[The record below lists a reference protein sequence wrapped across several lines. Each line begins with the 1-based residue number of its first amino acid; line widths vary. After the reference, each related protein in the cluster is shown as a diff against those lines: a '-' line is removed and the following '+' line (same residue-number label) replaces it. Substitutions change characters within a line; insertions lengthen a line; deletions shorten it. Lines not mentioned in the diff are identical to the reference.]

1 MTKPA
6 TDPKPATDA
15 IAALGRE
22 LKRARKRQGLSLDA
36 AAALA
41 NISGEHLREVE
52 KGYPKSNGERR
63 LGPTLS
69 KLDRIA
75 SIYGLRVSL
84 TRAKSS

>member
-6 TDPKPATDA
+6 TDA
-15 IAALGRE
+15 ITAIGKE
-22 LKRARKRQGLSLDA
+22 LKRARKRQGLTRDA

-52 KGYPKSNGERR
+52 QGYRKNNGERR

-69 KLDRIA
+69 KLERIA
-75 SIYGLRVSL
+75 SVYGLRVSL
-84 TRAKSS
+84 TRAKRN

>member
-6 TDPKPATDA
+6 TDA
-15 IAALGRE
+15 ITGIGKE
-22 LKRARKRQGLSLDA
+22 LRRARKRQGLSLDA

-41 NISGEHLREVE
+41 NLSREHLREVE

-84 TRAKSS
+84 TQPKSG

>member
-1 MTKPA
+1 MTAPA
-6 TDPKPATDA
+6 RDA
-15 IAALGRE
+15 IKAIGKE
-22 LKRARKRQGLSLDA
+22 LKRARKRKGLSLDD

-69 KLDRIA
+69 KLERIA
-75 SIYGLRVSL
+75 SVYGLRVSL
-84 TRAKSS
+84 TRAKNS